1 MTSVVYWA
9 VLGLVIERPSYGL
22 ELYNRY
28 QRLYADLLPVSGSSH
43 IYTALDELESR
54 GFIETIPEVGT
65 GRQPKPHYRVTAPGT
80 SHFEDWYVEQMDAQ
94 RRSLELWARQL
105 AIFAH
110 HPVTAI
116 NLIGRFRR
124 EYLEK
129 AGQIG
134 RGSEGSVGGSRGA
147 LIDELV
153 AEQQRIA
160 AGGMLSWLRF
170 ARARFEQRARS
181 VTGDGSP

>member
-22 ELYNRY
+22 EFYNRY

-43 IYTALDELESR
+43 IYTALDELEGR
-54 GFIETIPEVGT
+54 GFIETAPEVGT
-65 GRQPKPHYRVTAPGT
+65 ARQPKPHYRAT
-80 SHFEDWYVEQMDAQ
+80 SLGMSNFEDWYVEQMDAQ
-94 RRSLELWARQL
+94 RRGLELWARQL

-110 HPVTAI
+110 DPATAVG
-116 NLIGRFRR
+116 LIGRFRR
-124 EYLEK
+124 KYLEK

-134 RGSEGSVGGSRGA
+134 REPEGSVDGSRGA

-170 ARARFEQRARS
+170 ANARFQERARS
-181 VTGDGSP
+181 VASDGSP

>member
-1 MTSVVYWA
+1 MTSVIYWA

-22 ELYNRY
+22 EIYKRY
-28 QRLYADLLPVSGSSH
+28 ERLYADLLPVSGSSH
-43 IYTALDELESR
+43 VYTALNELESR
-54 GFIETIPEVGT
+54 GFIETATEIGT
-65 GRQPKPHYRVTAPGT
+65 GRQPKPHYQVTHLGAG
-80 SHFEDWYVEQMDAQ
+80 SFEDWYVEQMDTQ
-94 RRSLELWARQL
+94 RRSLELWTRQL

-110 HPVTAI
+110 DPVTAI
-116 NLIGRFRR
+116 DLIGRFRR

-134 RGSEGSVGGSRGA
+134 RGSQGAVGGSRGA

-170 ARARFEQRARS
+170 AITRFEDRARS
-181 VTGDGSP
+181 VDSDGSP

>member
-1 MTSVVYWA
+1 
-9 VLGLVIERPSYGL
+9 
-22 ELYNRY
+22 
-28 QRLYADLLPVSGSSH
+28 
-43 IYTALDELESR
+43 
-54 GFIETIPEVGT
+54 
-65 GRQPKPHYRVTAPGT
+65 
-80 SHFEDWYVEQMDAQ
+80 VEQMDAQ

-110 HPVTAI
+110 DPTTAI
-116 NLIGRFRR
+116 DLIRRFRR
-124 EYLEK
+124 EYLAK

-134 RGSEGSVGGSRGA
+134 QGPRGSIGASRGA

-170 ARARFEQRARS
+170 ANARFEQRARS
-181 VTGDGSP
+181 IAGDDPA